1 MRTLRSLT
9 HTRVWNKIHTRQWTC
24 ELRFKA
30 VQTGTSLFLLFQTWQ
45 LPSKTFD
52 SRGRE
57 RERPSRFLAFCFYC
71 SQDFLLTMALCDDND
86 DYNCMYKY
94 IYFTPTLLTSL
105 NRIFGTKKTGTPS
118 GVIGPHLVQGFRLLF
133 YLFFL
138 SFSCFYFVKV
148 LDGSTT
154 RHDNYF
160 I

>member
-45 LPSKTFD
+45 LPSKTLD

-57 RERPSRFLAFCFYC
+57 RERPSRFLAFCFYY
-71 SQDFLLTMALCDDND
+71 SPDFLLTMALCDDND
-86 DYNCMYKY
+86 DYNYMYIY

-105 NRIFGTKKTGTPS
+105 NRNLEPKKLE
-118 GVIGPHLVQGFRLLF
+118 HLRESLVHISSKVFVCCFIYFFSLF
-133 YLFFL
+133 LVFIL
-138 SFSCFYFVKV
+138 SKSSTARW
-148 LDGSTT
+148 LDDAT
-154 RHDNYF
+154 
-160 I
+160 